1 MPQSIFLLARTAS
14 GLHPAD
20 GGLRAPCVSSTPAAQ
35 QATDEGGVLT
45 PGPVLDHTALPGC
58 YN

>member
-20 GGLRAPCVSSTPAAQ
+20 GGLRVPYVSSSPAAQ

-45 PGPVLDHTALPGC
+45 PDPVLDHTALPGC